1 MKKSLVLIFLFC
13 SSGVAQSPRIVA
25 PADLGNLVARVIQ
38 PLVRTELQD
47 CEPGHDQLPFYY
59 GGETTFVLPSQLQRC
74 LRILAKD
81 SFPSRNP
88 YQDGYRGR
96 IVTLNYLVVQDS
108 IARVSATYLDIKG
121 PYPQFRNYGR
131 GAAVEFRKRRDK
143 WVETDRVEGV
153 T

>member
-1 MKKSLVLIFLFC
+1 MKKSFVLIFLSC
-13 SSGVAQSPRIVA
+13 SAGFAQSPRAVA
-25 PADLGNLVARVIQ
+25 PTDLGNLVARVIES
-38 PLVRTELQD
+38 LVRTELHR
-47 CEPGHDQLPFYY
+47 CESGRNQLPFYY
-59 GGETTFVLPSQLQRC
+59 GGETTFLLPSQLQRC
-74 LRILAKD
+74 LRIVAKD

-96 IVTLNYLVVQDS
+96 IVTLNYFVVQDS
-108 IARVSATYLDIKG
+108 IARVSATYLEING

-131 GAAVEFRKRRDK
+131 GAAVEFRNRRDR